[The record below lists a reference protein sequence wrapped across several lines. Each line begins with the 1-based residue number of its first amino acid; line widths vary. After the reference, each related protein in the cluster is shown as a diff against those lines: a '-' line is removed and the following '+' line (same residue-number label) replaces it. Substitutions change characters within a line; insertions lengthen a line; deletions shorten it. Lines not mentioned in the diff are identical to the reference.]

1 MGVGAVAFG
10 FVMAAVNF
18 IPFNSYVPFSP
29 RAGAEGRGYDYSV
42 SYSMPPANV
51 FGMAVPEQVGSSV
64 GDPTTGEPA
73 FPPYH
78 GPNGFKLHSEYAGAT
93 ALVLL
98 AIGLYYARRN
108 RYFLFFGGAGLF
120 FLTMAFGGNTP
131 LYRLYWAVLPGLKK
145 FRAPDLAFVMVA
157 FSVAAMAVLALEALA
172 RVRDA
177 HADRKAAPGEKTRLD
192 LVPAFGGAVVAISF
206 LGAVTL
212 GAHPG
217 TPGEPSAAPG
227 WMRFAVFAAL
237 VTVAL
242 WLWTSRRMGS
252 VAAMAMLALVTTADL
267 WIIGKKFL
275 YTLPGPAELFAE
287 DDVTAFLR
295 SRPGPYRV
303 WPVPRGSNWPQQLD
317 YPMLYGIDQAGGEH
331 GNQLQRYNE
340 YLGAGEGS
348 TPSYEN
354 LGGDA
359 RFLNA
364 DNVRYLVISRE
375 VQDPHFREAYRGQTA
390 IVYENP
396 AARGRAFL
404 VGQVILAKPEQS
416 LAALKSPAWDPAR
429 NAVVESAQRLALA
442 GPGLKGTATV
452 TRYAPE
458 HVEVATEA
466 SGPALL
472 VLADNYYPGWQGYV
486 DGART
491 EVFRTN
497 HTFRGVVVP
506 AGKHRV
512 VFSFDPAGVKEGFW
526 IYLLSLALLAG
537 YGAWELL
544 AWRRGRAVPGAAPEP
559 APA

>member
-1 MGVGAVAFG
+1 
-10 FVMAAVNF
+10 
-18 IPFNSYVPFSP
+18 
-29 RAGAEGRGYDYSV
+29 
-42 SYSMPPANV
+42 
-51 FGMAVPEQVGSSV
+51 
-64 GDPTTGEPA
+64 
-73 FPPYH
+73 
-78 GPNGFKLHSEYAGAT
+78 
-93 ALVLL
+93 
-98 AIGLYYARRN
+98 
-108 RYFLFFGGAGLF
+108 
-120 FLTMAFGGNTP
+120 
-131 LYRLYWAVLPGLKK
+131 
-145 FRAPDLAFVMVA
+145 
-157 FSVAAMAVLALEALA
+157 
-172 RVRDA
+172 
-177 HADRKAAPGEKTRLD
+177 
-192 LVPAFGGAVVAISF
+192 
-206 LGAVTL
+206 
-212 GAHPG
+212 
-217 TPGEPSAAPG
+217 
-227 WMRFAVFAAL
+227 
-237 VTVAL
+237 
-242 WLWTSRRMGS
+242 
-252 VAAMAMLALVTTADL
+252 
-267 WIIGKKFL
+267 
-275 YTLPGPAELFAE
+275 
-287 DDVTAFLR
+287 
-295 SRPGPYRV
+295 
-303 WPVPRGSNWPQQLD
+303 
-317 YPMLYGIDQAGGEH
+317 
-331 GNQLQRYNE
+331 
-340 YLGAGEGS
+340 
-348 TPSYEN
+348 
-354 LGGDA
+354 
-359 RFLNA
+359 
-364 DNVRYLVISRE
+364 VRYLVISRE

-472 VLADNYYPGWQGYV
+472 VLADNYYPGWQAYV

-544 AWRRGRAVPGAAPEP
+544 AWRRGRAVPGAAPGP